1 MTSRQS
7 HILAV
12 VSTKIVSVMIKITIL
27 DSSFWSNGTSS
38 PGKSRQQELSTPTTF
53 KWTYVACAV
62 KSAWFQGFYHSVM
75 NCSNYFKY
83 YQLLSQVLPGG
94 YGNHEEFS
102 EFREKKSSSYHASVL
117 SLWQMNVDTQEV
129 ERN

>member
-1 MTSRQS
+1 MRSYCTFNVKWTLAASLLLHAICMFCCCVTSRQS

-62 KSAWFQGFYHSVM
+62 KSAWFQGFYHSAM
-75 NCSNYFKY
+75 NC
-83 YQLLSQVLPGG
+83 
-94 YGNHEEFS
+94 
-102 EFREKKSSSYHASVL
+102 
-117 SLWQMNVDTQEV
+117 
-129 ERN
+129 